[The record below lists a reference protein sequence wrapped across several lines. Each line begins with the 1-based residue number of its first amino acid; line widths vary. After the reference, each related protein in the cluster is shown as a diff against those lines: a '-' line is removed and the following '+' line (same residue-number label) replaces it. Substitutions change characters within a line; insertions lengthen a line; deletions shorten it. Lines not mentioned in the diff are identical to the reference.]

1 MARSLTRKLIESHL
15 ASGKPVA
22 GEEIGLAVDQALLT
36 DTNGTMAWLQF
47 EAMGFPRV
55 VPPCV
60 VTYIDHNVYQVD
72 SRNSDDHRYLQTA
85 ARRYGAIFSK
95 PGNGI
100 CHQVHLESFSVP
112 GQTLLGTDSH
122 TPLCGAAGM
131 LAIGA
136 GGLDVAVALGGGPYS
151 FTMPEV
157 VNVWLTGELQP
168 WVTAKDVIM
177 ELLRRLSVR
186 GGAGKIFEYA
196 GPGVASLSLPQRMT
210 LANMGAE
217 LGLTTSVFPS
227 DAVTRDYFRRL
238 HRKHAWTPQAADDH
252 AEYDDRFELDLAV
265 VTPLVAL
272 PGSPDRVV
280 PVGEVEGT
288 KIEQVMVGSCTNG
301 SWEDMWAVTQVL
313 QGRHVHPDVSFVL
326 FPGSHRI
333 LETMAREGLLADLL
347 ASGALISEPTC
358 GACAGIGHVPAAGT
372 KSLRAFNRNFPGRS
386 GVKGDEVYLCSS
398 VTAAASALTG
408 AITDPRTAGAPA
420 SLYLPESFAASSA
433 GLVTPDGTGDVV
445 RGPNIKS
452 VPLGEP
458 VAEALDAPVLL
469 KLGDKVSTDDISPAG
484 AAVLVFRSNIPAI
497 AEFCFKYVDPEF
509 AARARAAGSGIVV
522 AGELYG
528 QGSSREA
535 AAIGPMY
542 LGVRAVLAKSF
553 ARIHR
558 ANLINWGVVPLT
570 FEDPSAYDALERDDR
585 LRLDGLRAALASGD
599 RVSVLDTRLGRRFSA
614 SCVLTTR
621 ERDILLAG
629 GLLAQTSRTEP
640 LRAHGTPPTECAG
653 PADPVPMTQRRIR
666 AVYMR
671 GGTSRCLVFHA
682 ADLPGAGAERDRVLL
697 AALGSPDPY
706 GRQLD
711 GLGGGISSLSKA
723 CIIGPPSS
731 PGADVDYTFAQVEVT
746 TPRVDYKG
754 NCGNCSSA
762 VGPFAID
769 ERLVPAVEDKTRV
782 RIHNTNTRK
791 LIVAHVPVKG
801 GEA

>member
-1 MARSLTRKLIESHL
+1 
-15 ASGKPVA
+15 
-22 GEEIGLAVDQALLT
+22 
-36 DTNGTMAWLQF
+36 
-47 EAMGFPRV
+47 
-55 VPPCV
+55 
-60 VTYIDHNVYQVD
+60 
-72 SRNSDDHRYLQTA
+72 
-85 ARRYGAIFSK
+85 
-95 PGNGI
+95 
-100 CHQVHLESFSVP
+100 
-112 GQTLLGTDSH
+112 
-122 TPLCGAAGM
+122 
-131 LAIGA
+131 
-136 GGLDVAVALGGGPYS
+136 
-151 FTMPEV
+151 
-157 VNVWLTGELQP
+157 
-168 WVTAKDVIM
+168 
-177 ELLRRLSVR
+177 
-186 GGAGKIFEYA
+186 
-196 GPGVASLSLPQRMT
+196 
-210 LANMGAE
+210 
-217 LGLTTSVFPS
+217 
-227 DAVTRDYFRRL
+227 
-238 HRKHAWTPQAADDH
+238 
-252 AEYDDRFELDLAV
+252 
-265 VTPLVAL
+265 
-272 PGSPDRVV
+272 
-280 PVGEVEGT
+280 
-288 KIEQVMVGSCTNG
+288 
-301 SWEDMWAVTQVL
+301 
-313 QGRHVHPDVSFVL
+313 
-326 FPGSHRI
+326 
-333 LETMAREGLLADLL
+333 MAREGLLADLL

-386 GVKGDEVYLCSS
+386 GVKGDEIYLCSS

-570 FEDPSAYDALERDDR
+570 FDDPSAYDALERDDR

-629 GLLAQTSRTEP
+629 GLLAQTSRT
-640 LRAHGTPPTECAG
+640 RAPEAG
-653 PADPVPMTQRRIR
+653 HPRSAPASGAPV
-666 AVYMR
+666 
-671 GGTSRCLVFHA
+671 
-682 ADLPGAGAERDRVLL
+682 E
-697 AALGSPDPY
+697 
-706 GRQLD
+706 
-711 GLGGGISSLSKA
+711 
-723 CIIGPPSS
+723 
-731 PGADVDYTFAQVEVT
+731 
-746 TPRVDYKG
+746 
-754 NCGNCSSA
+754 
-762 VGPFAID
+762 
-769 ERLVPAVEDKTRV
+769 
-782 RIHNTNTRK
+782 
-791 LIVAHVPVKG
+791 
-801 GEA
+801 